1 MKQKLVLVPGIAGNE
16 YLWQFQIR
24 HLSTVADIIVPDVS
38 RCNSREEW
46 VAAISSCTD
55 GKFALAGA
63 SMGGWACFRAAA
75 EHPERITK
83 LALIGTWA
91 RHLPDVEKEQ
101 YAILEK
107 IKNGHFEAFK
117 QEYLDYVSDQL
128 DSGKDNFIQ
137 LVEKGM
143 EFVDPQVFIN
153 HLESYLGDFTSE
165 KYLGQIQCPTLVI
178 AAQNDPVF
186 SVEEHDYISHAIQAA
201 RLAII
206 DDAGHHIM
214 FEQPQAL
221 SALLRYWLMYF

>member
-24 HLSTVADIIVPDVS
+24 HLSAIADIIVPDVS
-38 RCNSREEW
+38 NCTSREAW
-46 VAAISSCTD
+46 VEAILHCTE

-63 SMGGWACFRAAA
+63 SMGGWACFQVAA

-91 RHLPDVEKEQ
+91 RHLPEVEKEQ
-101 YAILEK
+101 YVILEN
-107 IKNGHFEAFK
+107 IKSGQFEAFK
-117 QEYLDYVSDQL
+117 KGYLDYVSNNF
-128 DSGKDNFIQ
+128 DSGKDEFIK
-137 LVEKGM
+137 LVKEGM
-143 EFVDPQVFIN
+143 DFVDEQVFAN

-165 KYLGQIQCPTLVI
+165 KFLTSITCPTLVI
-178 AAQNDPVF
+178 AAQNDPIF
-186 SVEEHDYISHAIQAA
+186 SVEEHEYIA
-201 RLAII
+201 RSIKEAKVAII

-221 SALLRYWLMYF
+221 SALLRYWLMYY